1 VVTWHILCLLGI
13 FCGYLAYFVVIWY
26 IFHVLVLKIWQPCPK
41 SVSPEFVIS
50 RFSTGSGD
58 RLKQNA
64 ASSGDQQ
71 VQVQVQYPVT
81 DAKEEEAS
89 DGKTVKTF

>member
-1 VVTWHILCLLGI
+1 VFTWHILWLFGI
-13 FCGYLAYFVVIWY
+13 FCGYLVYFSRFGI
-26 IFHVLVLKIWQPCPK
+26 KIWQPCPK